1 MKQQKGFTLVEMAIV
16 LVIIGLLLGGVLK
29 GQELIDNSKI
39 KNAMNDIKGVSAA
52 FNGYYDRFRA
62 IPGDDNNGGA
72 LFSTRGGSWANIPAT
87 ASGNADGV
95 LAVTSPFAATADE
108 NRYFWSHV
116 RAAGLLSGDAAAQIG
131 IPMLP
136 KNAFGGLIGVT
147 GGTAAG
153 TGVYGMPANG
163 KYVCLGSIPGKAA
176 RAMDVAMDDGVAN
189 TGVMRS
195 ASGNA
200 NLAPVA
206 GAPGAATYDDGLTYT
221 VCTTL

>member
-1 MKQQKGFTLVEMAIV
+1 MARYRTTAAR
-16 LVIIGLLLGGVLK
+16 LK
-29 GQELIDNSKI
+29 AAAPADSRPKEDCC
-39 KNAMNDIKGVSAA
+39 SAPLP
-52 FNGYYDRFRA
+52 RA
-62 IPGDDNNGGA
+62 
-72 LFSTRGGSWANIPAT
+72 
-87 ASGNADGV
+87 
-95 LAVTSPFAATADE
+95 E
-108 NRYFWSHV
+108 
-116 RAAGLLSGDAAAQIG
+116 SGDAAAQIG